1 MKKTMTMTMAALLLT
16 SQLGATMVYAQ
27 ETPISAKEV
36 NKALN
41 QISITKASWD
51 ILADVSSTNSARFR
65 NESDM
70 TVRLSNMLTVTNMAS
85 MAGLDP
91 LSVINAN
98 AVVIKRVPAALM
110 SGIGPTVEYVSSQS
124 NYSVRYA
131 IFRPNGTPISPV
143 TSIGGRRV
151 FIALP
156 VLLAAGEATNY
167 SEVPMIE
174 DYSIISV
181 ADFFLVAICYATGV
195 GFPLPIDTT
204 QIKIY

>member
-110 SGIGPTVEYVSSQS
+110 
-124 NYSVRYA
+124 
-131 IFRPNGTPISPV
+131 NGTPISPV

-156 VLLAAGEATNY
+156 VLLAAGEATTY